1 MRKPKVEN
9 RYNLTMKKIRK
20 LKVGD
25 ESQIKEPL
33 FWRNNVINAWCI
45 SKLIGT
51 DDDVK
56 YGTDNDIW
64 IGIYDKP
71 YYNRRIHVRC
81 SCYGGMCF
89 YKFDKF
95 FRYEDIEYENDLKTQ
110 EELLRIINHLIDER
124 ILVMENGREKS

>member
-1 MRKPKVEN
+1 MRSPKVKN
-9 RYNLTMKKIRK
+9 KYNLTMKKINK

-25 ESQIKEPL
+25 ESKIKEPL

-45 SKLIGT
+45 NRIIGT

-71 YYNRRIHVRC
+71 YHNRKIGVHCVVAMEEC
-81 SCYGGMCF
+81 VFINLINFIIKKILIVKM
-89 YKFDKF
+89 
-95 FRYEDIEYENDLKTQ
+95 ILKH
-110 EELLRIINHLIDER
+110 RKNC
-124 ILVMENGREKS
+124 